1 MCARV
6 LFSVRSVLVVWV
18 WVIVVGLGG
27 IARGF
32 GLLSANARQLYLLG
46 GYAST

>member
-1 MCARV
+1 MD
-6 LFSVRSVLVVWV
+6 L

-32 GLLSANARQLYLLG
+32 GLSASSRYSANARQLYLLG
-46 GYAST
+46 GYASA